1 MRVALGGYSAN
12 YARLL
17 STNQIRMNELCTDAN
32 HFMGELC
39 GVVPFLGTAENS

>member
-1 MRVALGGYSAN
+1 VLERIRAWWITAPFFQL
-12 YARLL
+12 
-17 STNQIRMNELCTDAN
+17 TNQIRMNEMFTDVN